1 MAAKIIKGEQVAR
14 EIREKLISAVAALKK
29 EKGITPGLAIIAV
42 RSPKAQIHIARLKE
56 RTCRHLGI
64 KCQTFYLPDTTSD
77 EEIISLIKRLN
88 SAKDIHGINI
98 HPFNDPLKHTRIYQV
113 VDSSKDVEGLHYEN
127 MGLFFIGDGEHLI
140 APFMAKG
147 IMKMIESTGVE
158 LKGKTATVIGRDKL
172 LGKPIALMLLN
183 KNVTVSVCHLQTAD
197 LSQFTKNADILV
209 AAAGR
214 PHLIKKEM
222 VKEGAVV
229 IDAGENRV
237 GSYLIG
243 DVDYENAREVAGWIT
258 PVPGGVGPVSI
269 AMLLDNLVKAAKVI

>member
-1 MAAKIIKGEQVAR
+1 MVAKIIKGEQVAR
-14 EIREKLISAVAALKK
+14 EIRGKLKREVAALKK
-29 EKGITPGLAIIAV
+29 EKNITPGLAIIAV
-42 RSPKAQIHIARLKE
+42 RTPKAQIHVARLKE
-56 RTCRHLGI
+56 RTCHQLGI
-64 KCQTFYLPDTTSD
+64 KCQTFYLPDTTTD

-98 HPFNDPLKHTRIYQV
+98 HPFKDPLKHTRIYQV
-113 VDSSKDVEGLHYEN
+113 VDSRKDVEGLHYEN
-127 MGLFFIGDGEHLI
+127 LGLFFTGEHLV

-147 IMKMIESTGVE
+147 ILKMIESTGVE

-172 LGKPIALMLLN
+172 LGKPLALLLLN
-183 KNVTVSVCHLQTAD
+183 KNVTVSICHSHTAE

-214 PHLIKKEM
+214 PKLIKKDM
-222 VKEGAVV
+222 VKEGAIV

-243 DVDYENAREVAGWIT
+243 DVDYEDVRQVAGWIT

-269 AMLLDNLVKAAKVI
+269 AMLLDNLVKATKVI

>member
-1 MAAKIIKGEQVAR
+1 MVAKIIKGEQVAR
-14 EIREKLISAVAALKK
+14 EIRGKLKKEVALLKK
-29 EKGITPGLAIIAV
+29 EKNITPGLAIIAV
-42 RSPKAQIHIARLKE
+42 STPRAQVHIVRLKE
-56 RTCRHLGI
+56 RTCRQLGI
-64 KCQTFYLPDTTSD
+64 NCQTFYLPDTVTD

-98 HPFNDPLKHTRIYQV
+98 HPFKDPLKHTRIYQV
-113 VDSSKDVEGLHYEN
+113 VESSKDVEGLHYVN
-127 MGLFFIGDGEHLI
+127 LGLFFTGEYLI

-158 LKGKTATVIGRDKL
+158 LKGKTAAVIGRDKL
-172 LGKPIALMLLN
+172 LGRPVALLLLN
-183 KNVTVSVCHLQTAD
+183 KNVTVSICHSYTAD
-197 LSQFTKNADILV
+197 LAKFTKSADILV

-214 PHLIKKEM
+214 PQLIKKDM
-222 VKEGAVV
+222 VKEGAIV

-243 DVDYENAREVAGWIT
+243 DVDYENVEKVAGWIT

-269 AMLLDNLVKAAKVI
+269 AMLLDNLVKAAKVL